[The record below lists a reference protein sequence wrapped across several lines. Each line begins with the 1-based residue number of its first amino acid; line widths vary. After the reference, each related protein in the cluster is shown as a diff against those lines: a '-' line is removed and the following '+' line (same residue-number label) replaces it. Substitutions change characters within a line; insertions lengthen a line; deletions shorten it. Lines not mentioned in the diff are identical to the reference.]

1 MRIIPDYTL
10 ANAPAPKVVVIP
22 AQTNDGKPV
31 LEWIR
36 STAKAADLVMSVC
49 TGAFLLA
56 KTGLLSGKAA
66 TTHHGEYA
74 TLAEQYPDIHVK
86 RGVRFV
92 DEGNL
97 ASSGGLSCGI
107 DLALHVV
114 ERYHSSE
121 TAKQTAFNMEY
132 QGQGWMHPDANK
144 EYASMGALI
153 DGHPA
158 CVVCAMPVDA
168 TTALAENYKK
178 QEVLLLLTEPQSGV
192 RGGSRAR
199 TRVAVSGR
207 TRRVATSYRLGVG
220 FQTAR
225 SLTPQ
230 HFHRIDPA
238 GTVGRHVRRS
248 ETDGQQH
255 GSGER
260 ERDGIDCTDAEQL
273 GGQDTPGNQCHRNP
287 DCRSRA

>member
-1 MRIIPDYTL
+1 MRIIPDDTL

-121 TAKQTAFNMEY
+121 TAKQTAFN
-132 QGQGWMHPDANK
+132 
-144 EYASMGALI
+144 
-153 DGHPA
+153 
-158 CVVCAMPVDA
+158 
-168 TTALAENYKK
+168 
-178 QEVLLLLTEPQSGV
+178 
-192 RGGSRAR
+192 
-199 TRVAVSGR
+199 
-207 TRRVATSYRLGVG
+207 
-220 FQTAR
+220 
-225 SLTPQ
+225 
-230 HFHRIDPA
+230 HRISGA
-238 GTVGRHVRRS
+238 GLDASRCKQRIR
-248 ETDGQQH
+248 QH
-255 GSGER
+255 GR
-260 ERDGIDCTDAEQL
+260 LDRRA
-273 GGQDTPGNQCHRNP
+273 PGMRGLCHAR
-287 DCRSRA
+287 